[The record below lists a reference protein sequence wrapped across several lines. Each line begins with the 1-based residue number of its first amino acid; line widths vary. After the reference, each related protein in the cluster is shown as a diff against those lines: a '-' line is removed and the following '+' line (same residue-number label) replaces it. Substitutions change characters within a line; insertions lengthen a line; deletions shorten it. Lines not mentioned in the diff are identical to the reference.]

1 MTEASLGETPGVD
14 AAGPRPARPPRRGEV
29 PLARPPLLQRLGFRL
44 SLLLAVALLPLGII
58 ALLQTGAWLD
68 AAREQRAA
76 VLMGQTLRASAP
88 VTGLIRE
95 AQGAAAALAGTV
107 RPLLNDEAACDAVMS
122 EFADEFPRYAVVGY
136 VPLNGRMTCAAND
149 AAYDYAG
156 NPLFEFVVSHLHPSI
171 LVNPLSPVAGT
182 SIVLVIHPVTSEPG
196 GANLGYV
203 ALAVPH
209 SALGQ
214 EEAQAAD
221 AAEFAGDAPPD
232 FVTFTKDG
240 TVLTSS
246 TGLDHAAEILPGG
259 LDLRDFTSGRARG
272 FTARTAGGRERFYS
286 TMPLIPNELF
296 ALGSVPA
303 REAVSL
309 GPVSILTPFLLTA
322 LMWAG
327 SLVVAWV
334 AAEWLVT
341 RYIRRLSRAIRAFA
355 SGSRA
360 VGDLDVVRAPAEI
373 REVGQ
378 AFVRMTDTIL
388 HDEAELEN
396 TVHQREVLLREV
408 HHRVKN
414 NLQLIAS
421 IMNMQSRRARSPETK
436 ALMRGLQDRVMSLAT
451 VHKELYQT
459 SGLTDVRADELLGDI
474 TRQIVGMASA
484 PGRTFRIDTD
494 FAPILLTPD
503 QAVPLSLLLTE
514 GLTNAIKYAE
524 AEPGETSPALSL
536 RFVPLGE
543 GRAELS
549 IANAA
554 GAVPPPDAP
563 GAEGTGLGRQLVAA
577 FASQLA
583 GEVESEARDGRF
595 VLRVEFALAS
605 VRESEARRAE

>member
-1 MTEASLGETPGVD
+1 MGETPGVETP
-14 AAGPRPARPPRRGEV
+14 GSKPARPPRRGEV
-29 PLARPPLLQRLGFRL
+29 LSARPPLLQRLGFRL
-44 SLLLAVALLPLGII
+44 SLLLAVALLPLGVIS
-58 ALLQTGAWLD
+58 LFQTSAWLA

-76 VLMGQTLRASAP
+76 VLMGETLRASAP
-88 VTGLIRE
+88 VTGLVRE

-107 RPLLNDEAACDAVMS
+107 RPLLDDEAACDAALS
-122 EFADEFPRYAVVGY
+122 EFADQFPQYAVVAY
-136 VPLNGRMTCAAND
+136 IPLSGRMTCAAD
-149 AAYDYAG
+149 GATYDYAG
-156 NPLFEFVVSHLHPSI
+156 NPLFESIVADLRPAI

-182 SIVLVIHPVTSEPG
+182 SILLVVQPVSRERG
-196 GANLGYV
+196 DGFSGYI
-203 ALAVPH
+203 ALAIPH
-209 SALGQ
+209 AVLGQ
-214 EEAQAAD
+214 QATLAVE
-221 AAEFAGDAPPD
+221 AEFPGEDPPD
-232 FVTFTKDG
+232 FLTFNKDG
-240 TVLTSS
+240 TVLTAS
-246 TGLDHAAEILPGG
+246 TGLERASEILPVDT
-259 LDLRDFTSGRARG
+259 DLRDRVGNRAQG
-272 FTARTAGGRERFYS
+272 FTDRTASGRERFYS
-286 TMPLIPNELF
+286 TMPLIPGELF
-296 ALGSVPA
+296 ALGTIPA

-309 GPVSILTPFLLTA
+309 GPVSVFTPFLQAA

-327 SLVVAWV
+327 SLVVAWI

-378 AFVRMTDTIL
+378 AFIRMTDTIL

-494 FAPILLTPD
+494 FAPIPLTPD

-524 AEPGETSPALSL
+524 AGPGEASPRLSL
-536 RFVPLGE
+536 RFAATGN
-543 GRAELS
+543 GRVELS
-549 IANAA
+549 IANAV
-554 GAVPPPDAP
+554 GVVPPPEAP

-583 GEVESEARDGRF
+583 GEVESGAEDGRF
-595 VLRVEFALAS
+595 MLRVEFALTS
-605 VRESEARRAE
+605 IRESAAPPTV